1 MEKALN
7 EIILILISVKFR
19 SPPSSPLTD
28 PRSPLSVAPPS
39 KILFLPPVAAEH
51 DAKQGFPSPGSPT
64 KPSWQ
69 NWQRSPAVWPVQKQ
83 RPLDASHIPAET
95 SACPLHFKK
104 NADNYLT
111 Y

>member
-1 MEKALN
+1 M
-7 EIILILISVKFR
+7 
-19 SPPSSPLTD
+19 
-28 PRSPLSVAPPS
+28 SVAPPS

-104 NADNYLT
+104 NANNNGSDNDLT

>member
-1 MEKALN
+1 M
-7 EIILILISVKFR
+7 
-19 SPPSSPLTD
+19 
-28 PRSPLSVAPPS
+28 SVAPPS

-95 SACPLHFKK
+95 SACPLHCQEYHAIITKAGCDSDKTSEITQRYFVRGS
-104 NADNYLT
+104 
-111 Y
+111 